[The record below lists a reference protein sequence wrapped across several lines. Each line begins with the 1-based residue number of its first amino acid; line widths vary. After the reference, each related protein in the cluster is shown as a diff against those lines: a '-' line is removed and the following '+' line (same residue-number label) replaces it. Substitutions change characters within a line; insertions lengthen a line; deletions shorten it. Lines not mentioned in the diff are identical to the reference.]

1 MGDRAYVIFF
11 DRHSISPTIYLHW
24 HGGDV
29 PDWLSDLRKRMNGR
43 YGDASYAAARF
54 VGICHER
61 IPGNL
66 SLGITSNGFTQAD
79 FRNHPLMVDASPGDA
94 GIIIVD
100 TRNFSWEAFGG
111 YLGCDYGDDQ

>member
-1 MGDRAYVIFF
+1 MGDRAHVIFF
-11 DRHSISPTIYLHW
+11 DAYSISPTIYLHW

-29 PDWLSDLRKRMNGR
+29 PDWLKDLRERMTGR
-43 YGDASYAAARF
+43 FCDASYAAARF

-66 SLGITSNGFTQAD
+66 SLGVLSNDFTKDD
-79 FRNHPLMVDASPGDA
+79 FRNHPVMVNASPGDA

-100 TRNFSWEAFGG
+100 AGDFSWKAFGG
-111 YLGCDYGDDQ
+111 YLGCDYGDEQ